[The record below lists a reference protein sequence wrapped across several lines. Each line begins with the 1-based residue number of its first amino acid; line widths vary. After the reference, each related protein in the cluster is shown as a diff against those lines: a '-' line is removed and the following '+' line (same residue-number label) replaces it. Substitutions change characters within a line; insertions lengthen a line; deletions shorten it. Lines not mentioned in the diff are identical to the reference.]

1 MGSSMDKCVLLSV
14 IVISMEWNV
23 ATIIFMQI
31 ILLSDGDGHEVY
43 VRTIQLVLFDCGHWL
58 SMLIIYCIELYCIV
72 VF

>member
-1 MGSSMDKCVLLSV
+1 
-14 IVISMEWNV
+14 
-23 ATIIFMQI
+23 MQI

-58 SMLIIYCIELYCIV
+58 SWLIIYCIELYCIV

>member
-58 SMLIIYCIELYCIV
+58 SWLIIYCIELYCIV